1 LTISEAGKQ
10 RFMTRQRLL
19 NIYLSDHLA
28 GAVIGQELAKRC
40 LSNNSGTELGSYLAE
55 FLHELD
61 EDRST
66 LESVI
71 DTVGGQPDRLKL
83 GMGWASEKVGRLKLN
98 GQVRGY
104 SDLSRLVE
112 LEGLCVGVEGKKSMW
127 TALRSVA
134 EQDSRLASFDFAA
147 LESRASRQREA
158 LEIHRKAAAKL
169 AFSGVDAP
177 TGR

>member
-1 LTISEAGKQ
+1 LTVREEGKQ
-10 RFMTRQRLL
+10 QFMTRQRLL
-19 NIYLSDHLA
+19 NIYLTDHLA
-28 GAVIGQELAKRC
+28 GAVVGQELAKRC
-40 LSNNSGTELGSYLAE
+40 LSNNSGSELGSYLTE

-71 DTVGGQPDRLKL
+71 DTIGGQPDRLKL
-83 GMGWASEKVGRLKLN
+83 GLGWASEKVGRLKLN

-112 LEGLCVGVEGKKSMW
+112 LEGLCVGVEGKMSMW
-127 TALRSVA
+127 TSLRSVA
-134 EQDSRLASFDFAA
+134 QQDSRLASFDFAA
-147 LESRASRQREA
+147 LESRASRQREQ
-158 LEIHRKAAAKL
+158 LEVHRKAAADV

-177 TGR
+177 IGR